1 MEARVLFDKLN
12 LFKECRD
19 YNLSIWQC
27 PSFVFLILGIVNIVA
42 MIGTYLIANRFTDQP
57 EFVALIVIGISLF
70 IFIISHSV
78 TEGFDKLAQANKM
91 KTEFVSIASHQLRTP
106 LSGMRWSLNLLKEG
120 RCNPAD
126 TVTFIDLI
134 KENTDR
140 MIRLVNDLLDVSRIE
155 MGKNNF
161 IPRQTNLHVL
171 FQKIINDSQLFAKAN
186 NISLQLEAPATLSN
200 VFTDPDKISLV
211 IQNLID
217 NAIKYTKGAGEV
229 KVSLREEKKFVKVT
243 IQDTG
248 VGIPKSQQKHIF
260 QKFFRSDNIMKHQ
273 TIGTGLG
280 LFIAKAIIEQSHG
293 QIWFESEE
301 GKGTTFYFT
310 LPIYK

>member
-1 MEARVLFDKLN
+1 MFDKLN

-27 PSFVFLILGIVNIVA
+27 PSFVFFILGVVNIVA
-42 MIGTYLIANRFTDQP
+42 MLGTYLIANRFTDQP
-57 EFVALIVIGISLF
+57 EFVALIVIGVSLF

-120 RCNPAD
+120 RCSPTD
-126 TVTFIDLI
+126 TATFIDLL
-134 KENTDR
+134 KENTER
-140 MIRLVNDLLDVSRIE
+140 MIRLINDLLDVSRIE
-155 MGKNNF
+155 MGKNIF

-171 FQKIINDSQLFAKAN
+171 LQKIINDSQLFAQAN
-186 NISLQLEAPATLSN
+186 NISLQLEAPTTLPN
-200 VFTDPDKISLV
+200 VFTDPDKISLA

-217 NAIKYTKGAGEV
+217 NAIKYTRGAGEV
-229 KVSLREEKKFVKVT
+229 KAVLREEKKFIKVT

-248 VGIPKSQQKHIF
+248 VGIPQSQQKHIF

-280 LFIAKAIIEQSHG
+280 LFIAKAIIEQSKG

>member
-1 MEARVLFDKLN
+1 MEAKVLFAKLN
-12 LFKECRD
+12 LFKECRE

-27 PSFVFLILGIVNIVA
+27 PSFIFFILGIVNIAA
-42 MIGTYLIANRFTDQP
+42 MLGAYFIANRYTDQP

-91 KTEFVSIASHQLRTP
+91 KTEFIGIVSHQLRAP
-106 LSGMRWSLNLLKEG
+106 LSGMRWSLNLLKDG
-120 RCNPAD
+120 PCNPTD
-126 TVTFIDLI
+126 TTTLIELI
-134 KENTDR
+134 KESTER
-140 MIRLVNDLLDVSRIE
+140 MIKLVNDLLDVSRIE

-171 FQKIINDSQLFAKAN
+171 IQKIINNSALFARAN
-186 NISLQLEAPATLSN
+186 NISLQLEAPETLSN
-200 VFTDPDKISLV
+200 VYTDPDKISLV

-217 NAIKYTKGAGEV
+217 NAIKYTKGQGEV
-229 KVSLREEKKFVKVT
+229 KTILQEKKNFIKVA
-243 IQDTG
+243 IKDTG
-248 VGIPKSQQKHIF
+248 VGIPKFQQKHIF

-280 LFIAKAIIEQSHG
+280 LFIAKAVIEQSNG

>member
-12 LFKECRD
+12 LFRECRD

-27 PSFVFLILGIVNIVA
+27 PSFVFFILGIVNIVA
-42 MIGTYLIANRFTDQP
+42 MVGTYLIANRFTDQP
-57 EFVALIVIGISLF
+57 EFTALIVIGVSLF
-70 IFIISHSV
+70 IFVISHSV

-106 LSGMRWSLNLLKEG
+106 LAGMRWSLNLLKDG
-120 RCNPAD
+120 KCSQAD
-126 TVTFIDLI
+126 NATFVNLI
-134 KENTDR
+134 QESTDR
-140 MIRLVNDLLDVSRIE
+140 MIRLVSDLLDVSRIE
-155 MGKNNF
+155 MGRTTF
-161 IPRQTNLHVL
+161 IPRQTNLYVL
-171 FQKIINDSQLFAKAN
+171 TQKIVNNSSLYAQAN
-186 NISLQLEAPATLSN
+186 NIVLRLEASETLPN

-217 NAIKYTKGAGEV
+217 NAIKYTKGQGEV
-229 KVSLREEKKFVKVT
+229 KIALAEEGKSVKTT

-248 VGIPKSQQKHIF
+248 VGIPKNQQKHIF

-280 LFIAKAIIEQSHG
+280 LFIAKAVVEQSNG
-293 QIWFESEE
+293 KIWFESEE